1 MFRLLILCTAASAFA
16 ASQMES
22 PSLGWLWDQP
32 SNSLRRL
39 AGLPGAL
46 RNEPGIQLPE
56 GTAAVWLSPSQ
67 DMAVLALPNDQLERR
82 NLITGESTTIDA
94 TRPEQVIFSLDGK
107 QVGLWSKSKSTFSLW
122 GESPVDLTAKSI
134 ALRNDGE
141 ILFLEPD
148 GVLRS
153 SKSAWIGSFGADAI
167 FTQSDSRLTIATL
180 GAFIVFERNA
190 TNWIQRSRRD
200 DDRITAF
207 TQIELE
213 FSGSL
218 LSVDSQGQL
227 LRWNLDSGAS
237 ETLAASGIAKLQRL
251 RQPGFYL
258 ADGES
263 LQLVF
268 ALSESQKIYSL
279 PVLEVRQ

>member
-1 MFRLLILCTAASAFA
+1 MLRILILSITATAFA
-16 ASQMES
+16 ASEMES

-32 SNSLRRL
+32 TNSLRRL

-46 RNEPGIQLPE
+46 RNEPGIQLPD
-56 GTAAVWLSPSQ
+56 GTAAVWISPSQ
-67 DMAVLALPNDQLERR
+67 DLAVLALANDQLERR
-82 NLITGESTTIDA
+82 NLITGESSIIDSP
-94 TRPEQVIFSLDGK
+94 RPEQVIFSLDGK
-107 QVGLWSKSKSTFSLW
+107 QAGLWSKSKSTFSLW
-122 GESPVDLTAKSI
+122 GEAPVETSAKAI

-153 SKSAWIGSFGADAI
+153 SRSAWIGSFGNDAI
-167 FTQSDSRLTIATL
+167 FTQSGNRLTIATL
-180 GAFIVFERNA
+180 GAFIAFERNA
-190 TNWIQRSRRD
+190 SSWVQLSRRD
-200 DDRITAF
+200 DERITAF

-213 FSGSL
+213 SSGSL

-237 ETLAASGIAKLQRL
+237 ETLAAGGIVKLQRL

-263 LQLVF
+263 PQLLF
-268 ALSESQKIYSL
+268 ALSESQKFYSL